1 MWVSYLY
8 VGIALI
14 SADVVR
20 LGSDMDKLVQSGRP
34 MLVQFY
40 APWCGHCQ
48 QLAPTWKK
56 VGDKIGHQLTVGK
69 LDCTEHQSLAQR
81 YGIRGFPTIKFFR
94 NGE

>member
-1 MWVSYLY
+1 MWISYLY

-20 LGSDMDKLVQSGRP
+20 LGSEMDKLVQSGRP

-56 VGDKIGHQLTVGK
+56 VGEKIGHLLTVGK
-69 LDCTEHQSLAQR
+69 LDCTEHQSLTQR